1 MLLYVPYQDQ
11 IPGRL
16 GLAPTVRNFW
26 RSSVGSL
33 HPLSCQL
40 EGLRSCG
47 GFVGTPF
54 TVGSFEERQM
64 MR

>member
-1 MLLYVPYQDQ
+1 MLLYVPYRDQ

-40 EGLRSCG
+40 EGLSSCG
-47 GFVGTPF
+47 GFAGTAV
-54 TVGSFEERQM
+54 TVSQALVL
-64 MR
+64 

>member
-47 GFVGTPF
+47 GFVGTPV
-54 TVGSFEERQM
+54 TVSQALVL
-64 MR
+64 